1 MKQTRTFILL
11 LLTRWLYLLQEVPHG
26 GLLLLRVGAEVLL
39 VQHLQQDAQL
49 THQHL
54 HCCTDGGKAGAHVQ
68 FISRESKGQTDRSK
82 QTKGLCVRQP
92 LSALL
97 SVSFFHFLTLYF
109 TVCQCQSHAASSS
122 PLSDTSQTQQPHKDG
137 VTGNRF
143 ANCSL
148 TSRKSGSEATKN
160 HTSLHRT
167 QKRNYSCNN

>member
-1 MKQTRTFILL
+1 MAVFAAGGSTRRSSSPAWWSWGSPGPTSSAGRLAHSPTPPSL
-11 LLTRWLYLLQEVPHG
+11 HRQG
-26 GLLLLRVGAEVLL
+26 GGA
-39 VQHLQQDAQL
+39 QRS
-49 THQHL
+49 
-54 HCCTDGGKAGAHVQ
+54 GGRG
-68 FISRESKGQTDRSK
+68 FS
-82 QTKGLCVRQP
+82 
-92 LSALL
+92 LSAERAKVRRTGLNKPKGC
-97 SVSFFHFLTLYF
+97 VSDSLFRLCFPFFFHFLTLYF

-122 PLSDTSQTQQPHKDG
+122 PRSDTSQTQQPHKDG